1 MLCPAGAYSAFEGSS
16 LVPTRNLC
24 RRPSLSR
31 ARESRNLSALES
43 ASSPA
48 CFSDPSCL
56 RCVLPTYPPLNPP
69 LLRLAC
75 RIRAACGAFCPAVP
89 LLVPASSVLPRVPIP
104 DQPSVRTSPPRQAS
118 PLAILARRAPTFR
131 LSVSD
136 RAESAL
142 PVFAHAPASSCAY
155 KSTSISKNY
164 WLQARR
170 SRLIQAMT
178 LRSCLKRSCTD
189 GASLAGASS
198 CTACPNG
205 TYASTTGR
213 PTAG

>member
-1 MLCPAGAYSAFEGSS
+1 MG
-16 LVPTRNLC
+16 
-24 RRPSLSR
+24 
-31 ARESRNLSALES
+31 SALPCATHFGS
-43 ASSPA
+43 VQARRPA
-48 CFSDPSCL
+48 CFAPPGPTAPSKVRPWSPLATCSGGPL
-56 RCVLPTYPPLNPP
+56 SVGRANHGTYPPLNPP
-69 LLRLAC
+69 LLRLAS

-142 PVFAHAPASSCAY
+142 TVFAHAPASSCAY
-155 KSTSISKNY
+155 KCTNISKNY

-170 SRLIQAMT
+170 SRLIQTMT